1 MLINFFE
8 VNNLTKVKI
17 KVSFLITLAKKVL
30 KGENRVKEDLS
41 IAIVSA
47 ERIKDLNK
55 NYRGINK
62 PTDVLSFRGDIWEVI
77 ICPSEVKKNIDKF
90 SANSTFQIE
99 LDRVLV
105 HGILHILGYD
115 HEGSKKE
122 ALLMNNKEN
131 KYLS

>member
-1 MLINFFE
+1 MIE

-17 KVSFLITLAKKVL
+17 KASFLITLAKKVL